1 MTNILLFLVICLN
14 EILFTGC
21 TVFLRLN
28 YTTIV
33 QLLYSLNVLK
43 CAGLQPY
50 LTRLTG
56 LPVDEIIQLF
66 GWMVAINPLGQAGSS
81 LQPIRIILEFVSP
94 SQNHSWIWLTQSE
107 SFLNLAHPIRIILE
121 FGSTDQS
128 YSWIWLTQ
136 SESFL
141 NLTHPIRI
149 ILEFGSPNHATG
161 KFVPAIRA
169 TTTNR
174 DKVGLLFN
182 CLELYGCN
190 PHVHTLLRS
199 RENIGAC
206 FTCKNF
212 TMGLTVGWLLSPSSL
227 CFPQYLAG

>member
-94 SQNHSWIWLTQSE
+94 SQNHS
-107 SFLNLAHPIRIILE
+107 
-121 FGSTDQS
+121 
-128 YSWIWLTQ
+128 
-136 SESFL
+136 
-141 NLTHPIRI
+141 
-149 ILEFGSPNHATG
+149 
-161 KFVPAIRA
+161 
-169 TTTNR
+169 
-174 DKVGLLFN
+174 
-182 CLELYGCN
+182 
-190 PHVHTLLRS
+190 
-199 RENIGAC
+199 
-206 FTCKNF
+206 
-212 TMGLTVGWLLSPSSL
+212 
-227 CFPQYLAG
+227 